1 MSFWQSNC
9 ADLYSRST
17 HNNGIPAAR
26 KTAINFR
33 PCQKQGQEVVASWLY
48 GITAF
53 LTRAL
58 VSVKKNVM
66 ISGLLMQGEVVM
78 GNEENC
84 GSLVGPC
91 EGEKHQ

>member
-17 HNNGIPAAR
+17 HSGSAKDR
-26 KTAINFR
+26 AINFR

-53 LTRAL
+53 LKRAL

-84 GSLVGPC
+84 GSLVGSC
-91 EGEKHQ
+91 EGGNTNEM